1 MTQATSNPDSSA
13 AKLVVIVSALGALLI
28 GTSCESPPSPASGAG
43 LAREGRAADGR
54 RWHAP
59 DVVRVPIE
67 IRSGLPCVKARLND
81 VTDAWMI
88 IDTGSQRSVL
98 EGDVASRA
106 GIGKLGESRLIG
118 LGGDE
123 KAGIGRIANLQI
135 GGARLSNLPCLIRQ
149 QETSVRTGALMETAP
164 VAFNVLGMDAFL
176 GLCTWVAVDY
186 RTHHLELA
194 FNGTYA
200 PKSGAAWKHPL
211 TLRDGVPWLLLQCQ
225 TIRWWGLVDTGAGSM
240 LDIESHVATELGL
253 AVAPGGGARIGIGT
267 REPKS
272 AAVSRRLAV
281 LPKVEGVG
289 PSLHGVS
296 AIVGPGP
303 PKLGSGLLQQFR
315 IVLDFAAAAVWIEY

>member
-1 MTQATSNPDSSA
+1 MNIRAHRKASCAASRATS
-13 AKLVVIVSALGALLI
+13 ILI
-28 GTSCESPPSPASGAG
+28 CGLAMSLASCET
-43 LAREGRAADGR
+43 ARLRTEVVGPTYEGKTGDGR
-54 RWHAP
+54 IWSSP
-59 DVVRVPIE
+59 GVVRVPIE
-67 IRSGLPCVKARLND
+67 IRSGLPCVRARIND
-81 VTDAWMI
+81 ACDIWMI

-123 KAGIGRIANLQI
+123 KASLGRIANLQI

-149 QETSVRTGALMETAP
+149 QETSVRTGALMERAP
-164 VAFNVLGMDAFL
+164 VAFNVLGMDAFS

-194 FNGTYA
+194 FNRTYA

-253 AVAPGGGARIGIGT
+253 VVAPGGGARIGIGT

-272 AAVSRRLAV
+272 AAASRGLAV

-296 AIVGPGP
+296 AVVGPGP